1 MPILPC
7 RLFQPLNLGGY
18 FIITPVAIRDKV
30 VDLHIAPGKGNR
42 VMRAVR
48 LLQLLDEAWALEEDP
63 TDQPP
68 TILRPFK
75 HRPNTKT

>member
-7 RLFQPLNLGGY
+7 RLFQPLHLGGY
-18 FIITPVAIRDKV
+18 FIITPVAIKDKV

-48 LLQLLDEAWALEEDP
+48 LLQLLEEAWALEEDP

-75 HRPNTKT
+75 QHPNKKT

>member
-7 RLFQPLNLGGY
+7 RLFQPMNLGGY
-18 FIITPVAIRDKV
+18 FIITLVAIRENA

-48 LLQLLDEAWALEEDP
+48 LLQLLEEAWALEEGS
-63 TDQPP
+63 TNQPP
-68 TILRPFK
+68 AILRPPK
-75 HRPNTKT
+75 PPNKKT

>member
-7 RLFQPLNLGGY
+7 RLFQPLRLGGY
-18 FIITPVAIRDKV
+18 FVITLVAITENA

-48 LLQLLDEAWALEEDP
+48 LLRLLEEAWALEETP
-63 TDQPP
+63 TDQTPA
-68 TILRPFK
+68 ILRPFK
-75 HRPNTKT
+75 HRPNKKT

>member
-18 FIITPVAIRDKV
+18 FIITLVAIRENA

-48 LLQLLDEAWALEEDP
+48 LLQLLEEAWALEEDS

-68 TILRPFK
+68 AILRPFK
-75 HRPNTKT
+75 HRPKKKT